1 MNPDI
6 FERFTKQYREK
17 LPGMSDSER
26 VRAYMAWCRENHMEE
41 VILRLS
47 SESRGGWSRNFTLD
61 FTTERVIVSRKSFLA
76 KFADLGY
83 VAGLAPYPY
92 LLTLDRAKN
101 NNSSTPP
108 KIRKQASFTPGDLLR
123 SDNFDRF
130 IWHSDMRELTLRK
143 GWETMV
149 TNMMGRAIVSNFLAI
164 RTAATAAD
172 GGKTYEFA
180 LPVTK
185 NGLYESILFW
195 LGVTLPIRIE
205 EK

>member
-1 MNPDI
+1 VNSHT

-17 LPGMSDSER
+17 LSGVSHSER
-26 VRAYMAWCRENHMEE
+26 VKAYITWCKESHIEE

-47 SESRGGWSRNFTLD
+47 SESRGGWSKNFTLD

-92 LLTLDRAKN
+92 LLTIDRADNSN
-101 NNSSTPP
+101 NNTAP
-108 KIRKQASFTPGDLLR
+108 KIRKQASFTPEDLLR
-123 SDNFDRF
+123 SENLDRF
-130 IWHSDMRELTLRK
+130 IWYSGMREFTLRK

-149 TNMMGRAIVSNFLAI
+149 TNMMGRAIVSNFLTI
-164 RTAATAAD
+164 RTID
-172 GGKTYEFA
+172 DKTYDFT

-185 NGLYESILFW
+185 NGPYESVFFW
-195 LGVTLPIRIE
+195 LGIALPIRIA